1 MDKQNELSAYNGKSF
16 TQKKK
21 TSDPCYDLDETSEQ
35 QTRCSKM
42 KNKYCTTALMQSP
55 SCGHIYKEDRT
66 VVARDGGEEEDPS
79 SACVS
84 EHRSCILVN
93 GKHLLYLSYFQE
105 ERNELLQAS
114 IT

>member
-79 SACVS
+79 SAPS
-84 EHRSCILVN
+84 SHTGGGGRLTTIYNSGRYGIL
-93 GKHLLYLSYFQE
+93 LW
-105 ERNELLQAS
+105 LQGHH
-114 IT
+114 T